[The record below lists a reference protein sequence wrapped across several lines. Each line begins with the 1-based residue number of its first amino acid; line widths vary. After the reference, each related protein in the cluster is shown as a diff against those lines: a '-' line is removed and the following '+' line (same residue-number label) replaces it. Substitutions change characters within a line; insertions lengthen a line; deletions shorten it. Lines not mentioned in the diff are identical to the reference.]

1 MPRTMRRSY
10 GGLSAEQRQAVR
22 RARLLDAGL
31 ELLGTAGWTATT
43 MTAVC
48 REAGLTERYF
58 YESFAD
64 RDALAEAVF
73 DRLAVGARE
82 AILVAVAV
90 GGDAPRAR
98 AEAAI
103 GGLVRYLVEDPRRLR
118 IACRETVASGVL
130 KERRHERLRGL
141 AALLATLGRDVYGEH
156 LPDPEAVELLALM
169 LAGGLSEALLA
180 WADARTAITP
190 AQVTARAADF
200 FLAAAALISDPIDAR
215 RGPPRG

>member
-90 GGDAPRAR
+90 GGDAPAP
-98 AEAAI
+98 A
-103 GGLVRYLVEDPRRLR
+103 PRRRSAGSSGTWSR
-118 IACRETVASGVL
+118 IPGGCGSPAG
-130 KERRHERLRGL
+130 RRSR
-141 AALLATLGRDVYGEH
+141 
-156 LPDPEAVELLALM
+156 
-169 LAGGLSEALLA
+169 AGS
-180 WADARTAITP
+180 
-190 AQVTARAADF
+190 
-200 FLAAAALISDPIDAR
+200 
-215 RGPPRG
+215 